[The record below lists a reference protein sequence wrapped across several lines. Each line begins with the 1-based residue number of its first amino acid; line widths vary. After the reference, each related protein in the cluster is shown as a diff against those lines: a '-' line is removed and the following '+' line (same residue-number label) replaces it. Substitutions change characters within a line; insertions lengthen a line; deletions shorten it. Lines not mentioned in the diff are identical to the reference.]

1 MAEEEVSESEET
13 IEEVPEEAVEISEE
27 TIEEV
32 PEGAVKISEEVQVVL
47 EGPEEE
53 LEKIQAEAKEF
64 KDKYLRAL
72 AELENSRKRFAREKI
87 ESQSFAI
94 QNVVLDLLQPIDHFE
109 QALNHAEHADATVA
123 HWAKGFEMILQQLKQ
138 VLEDH
143 GVTSFTSMGAQFDP
157 HFHEAVETE
166 ESEEVAEGTIIF
178 EFHKG
183 YKLGNR
189 TIRAARVRVATQPK
203 NNEIQETKEEQIEK

>member
-1 MAEEEVSESEET
+1 MAEEEEKEPEET
-13 IEEVPEEAVEISEE
+13 IEEVEAVE
-27 TIEEV
+27 EV
-32 PEGAVKISEEVQVVL
+32 V
-47 EGPEEE
+47 EGPEEG

-72 AELENSRKRFAREKI
+72 AELENTRKRLSREKI

-109 QALNHAEHADATVA
+109 QALNHAEHADKAVA

-143 GVTSFTSMGAQFDP
+143 GVTSFTSLSQQFDP
-157 HFHEAVETE
+157 HLHEAVETE

-189 TIRAARVRVATQPK
+189 TIRAARVRVATRPK
-203 NNEIQETKEEQIEK
+203 NNETQTKEEQEEK